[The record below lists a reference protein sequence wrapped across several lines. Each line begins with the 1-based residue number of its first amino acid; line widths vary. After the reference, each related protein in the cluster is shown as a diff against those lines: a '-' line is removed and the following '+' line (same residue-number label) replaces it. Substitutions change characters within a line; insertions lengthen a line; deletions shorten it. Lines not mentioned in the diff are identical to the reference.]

1 MNPILPARLD
11 WPSAIG
17 NFILNYGALDWHV
30 FVFLERR
37 MPPDQF
43 AKIRSEHFQE
53 RVTRVRKLVATGD
66 FSTEQKQAF
75 EQFFTRLESVREL
88 RNHIAHGHLLVRIS
102 AVGKTP
108 VLTLSLPK
116 DLDATEAAET
126 RHLEFEELTK
136 AQSELAAL
144 IDEFQKLTEDW
155 RSETWPISGPDS

>member
-43 AKIRSEHFQE
+43 AKIRNEHFQE
-53 RVTRVRKLVATGD
+53 RLTRMKKFVGAACLSA
-66 FSTEQKQAF
+66 EQKQAF
-75 EQFFTRLESVREL
+75 DRFFARLETIREL

-102 AVGKTP
+102 GSVPAP
-108 VLTLSLPK
+108 ASSYS
-116 DLDATEAAET
+116 AAGT
-126 RHLEFEELTK
+126 R
-136 AQSELAAL
+136 
-144 IDEFQKLTEDW
+144 
-155 RSETWPISGPDS
+155 